1 MSIKDI
7 TVTIPLE
14 RYESLLDTETRENV
28 LKDYINRNNYADRFE
43 MMRILGDFE
52 SANKIKEQEKKKR
65 KEYSFLA
72 DSNEDLKDAGAD

>member
-28 LKDYINRNNYADRFE
+28 LKDYINHNNYADRFE
-43 MMRILGDFE
+43 MMIILGDFE
-52 SANKIKEQEKKKR
+52 SANKINEQGKKKR
-65 KEYSFLA
+65 KEYSFLV
-72 DSNEDLKDAGAD
+72 DTNEDLKDAGTD

>member
-52 SANKIKEQEKKKR
+52 SADKIKEQGKKKR

-72 DSNEDLKDAGAD
+72 DSMRI

>member
-72 DSNEDLKDAGAD
+72 DSNED

>member
-1 MSIKDI
+1 MSITDI

-14 RYESLLDTETRENV
+14 RYESLLDTETRETV
-28 LKDYINRNNYADRFE
+28 LRDYINRNNYADRFE

>member
-65 KEYSFLA
+65 KEYSFLI
-72 DSNEDLKDAGAD
+72 DTNEDLKDAGTD

>member
-28 LKDYINRNNYADRFE
+28 LKDYINSNN
-43 MMRILGDFE
+43 
-52 SANKIKEQEKKKR
+52 
-65 KEYSFLA
+65 
-72 DSNEDLKDAGAD
+72 

>member
-14 RYESLLDTETRENV
+14 RYESLLDTETRKTV
-28 LKDYINRNNYADRFE
+28 LRDYINRNNYADRVE

-52 SANKIKEQEKKKR
+52 SADKIKEQEEEKLKS
-65 KEYSFLA
+65 YSLHA
-72 DSNEDLKDAGAD
+72 NNDEELKDA